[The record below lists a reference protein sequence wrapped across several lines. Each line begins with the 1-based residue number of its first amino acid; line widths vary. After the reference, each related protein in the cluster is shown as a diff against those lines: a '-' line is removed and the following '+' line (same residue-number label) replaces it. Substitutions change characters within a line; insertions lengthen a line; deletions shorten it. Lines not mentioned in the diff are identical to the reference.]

1 MDINHHLYLLTLNGA
16 LHLAPIPA
24 FPSRILDLGTGTGI
38 WAIDMGDRYPSAS
51 VIGNDLSPIQPS
63 YVPANVQF
71 EVDDF
76 CDPWTYSASTFDMI
90 HARQIFGCVLDYPKL
105 YAEVMKALKPG
116 GWYEQVEVDVVVQSE
131 DGSIA
136 GTAFEQWGPLTVE
149 AGKRFGKSMRVLNEM
164 RDAMVD
170 AGFEDVTEARFK
182 WPLGG
187 WAKDKK
193 MKELGRYNAASWDQ
207 GMDGWV
213 LYLFTKYLDVR
224 LGNPAFLPI
233 LGFWCMQS
241 FRSELKKRDQALKVS
256 GARLISVP

>member
-63 YVPANVQF
+63 YVPPNVQF

-76 CDPWTYSASTFDMI
+76 CDTWTYTASTFDMI
-90 HARQIFGCVLDYPKL
+90 HARQIFGCVFDYPKL

-116 GWYEQVEVDVVVQSE
+116 GWYEQVEVDVAMQSE

-136 GTAFEQWGPLTVE
+136 GTAFEQIGPLTVE
-149 AGKRFGKSMRVLNEM
+149 AGKRYGKSMRVLNTM
-164 RDAMVD
+164 RDAMID
-170 AGFEDVTEARFK
+170 AGFEDVTEVRFK
-182 WPLGG
+182 WPVGG

-193 MKELGRYNAASWDQ
+193 MKELGRYNFASWDQ
-207 GMDGWV
+207 GVEGWI
-213 LYLFTKYLDVR
+213 LYLFTKYLDVCCAPSP
-224 LGNPAFLPI
+224 LFLLI
-233 LGFWCMQS
+233 LGF
-241 FRSELKKRDQALKVS
+241 R
-256 GARLISVP
+256 